1 MVDGRRAERLAYGT
15 TKERSV
21 FSGGMLL
28 TIRYSAISSSLLDA
42 GAAGGTNRTG
52 LKWLFRP
59 QWVLT
64 SVPLGSSRSSLPGR
78 CILMTCHLGCPDRRN
93 GSLT

>member
-28 TIRYSAISSSLLDA
+28 TIRYLLSVLHSSTLGLLA
-42 GAAGGTNRTG
+42 GRIE
-52 LKWLFRP
+52 
-59 QWVLT
+59 QV
-64 SVPLGSSRSSLPGR
+64 
-78 CILMTCHLGCPDRRN
+78 
-93 GSLT
+93 